1 MGQIKVLHLIGGGE
15 FGGAERH
22 ILTLFK
28 ASDPREVL
36 LDAACL
42 FAVPFAPL
50 AREEGMKV
58 TVLPM
63 RSKLDL
69 TIVRKLR
76 SILLGYDILH
86 THGVRANF
94 LGRLAARGAGLPVVS
109 TVHSLL
115 SLDYPHPV
123 SRLLNALCE
132 RSTRGLT
139 DHFIAVSAYLAAAI
153 EREGVPREKV
163 SVVYNGIAP
172 VNGDVRVPAP
182 LRARF
187 SIPGDVPL
195 VAAVGRLHRVK
206 GHHYFIAAA
215 AEVLKRYPQA
225 RFLVIGAGPERN
237 NLEDLVAKL
246 GLAGKVL
253 FTGFLKDIR
262 EHYSEF
268 SLLVLSSLSEGLPLT
283 VLEAF
288 LSGTPVVATRV
299 GGLPEVIQEG
309 ETGILVPPADV
320 GALAAGIC
328 RVLDDP
334 ATARAMAARG
344 RELVKRK
351 FSARR
356 MAEGT
361 LAVYRRVLES

>member
-1 MGQIKVLHLIGGGE
+1 MRQIRVLHVIGGGE

-28 ASDPREVL
+28 AFDPREVL
-36 LDAACL
+36 LEAACL
-42 FAVPFAPL
+42 FPVPFAPL
-50 AREEGMKV
+50 ARAEGMKV

-76 SILLGYDILH
+76 EILSGYDILH

-94 LGRLAARGAGLPVVS
+94 LGRLAARGTSLPVVS

-123 SRLLNALCE
+123 SRLLNSLCE
-132 RSTRGLT
+132 RYTRGMT
-139 DHFIAVSAYLAAAI
+139 DHFIAVSAFLAAAL
-153 EREGVPREKV
+153 EKEGVPREKV

-172 VNGDVRVPAP
+172 ANGDAGMEAT
-182 LRARF
+182 LRERF
-187 SIPGDVPL
+187 SLPKDVPL
-195 VAAVGRLHRVK
+195 IVAVGRLHRVK
-206 GHHYFIAAA
+206 GHRYFIAAA
-215 AEVLKRYPQA
+215 AQVLERYPQA
-225 RFLVIGAGPERN
+225 RFLVVGSGPERAS
-237 NLEDLVAKL
+237 LESLVAKL
-246 GLAGKVL
+246 GLSGKVL
-253 FTGFLKDIR
+253 FTGFVADIR
-262 EHYSEF
+262 KHYGEF
-268 SLLVLSSLSEGLPLT
+268 TLLVLSSLSEGLPLT

-299 GGLPEVIQEG
+299 GGLPEVIREG
-309 ETGILVPPADV
+309 ETGILVPPADA

-334 ATARAMAARG
+334 AAARAMATRG
-344 RELVKRK
+344 RELVERE

-356 MAEGT
+356 MAAET
-361 LAVYRRVLES
+361 LAVYRRVLKS

>member
-1 MGQIKVLHLIGGGE
+1 MRRIRVLHVIGGGE

-28 ASDPREVL
+28 AFDSREVL
-36 LDAACL
+36 LEATCL
-42 FAVPFAPL
+42 FPVPFAPL
-50 AREEGMKV
+50 ARTEGMKV

-69 TIVRKLR
+69 TIIRKLR
-76 SILLGYDILH
+76 EMLSGYDILH

-94 LGRLAARGAGLPVVS
+94 LGRLAARGTALPVVS

-123 SRLLNALCE
+123 SRLLNSLCE
-132 RSTRGLT
+132 RYTRGMT
-139 DHFIAVSAYLAAAI
+139 DHFIAVSAFLAAAL
-153 EREGVPREKV
+153 EKEGVPREKI
-163 SVVYNGIAP
+163 SVVYNGIALAD
-172 VNGDVRVPAP
+172 GDAGTERT
-182 LRARF
+182 LRERF
-187 SIPGDVPL
+187 SLPEDVPL
-195 VAAVGRLHRVK
+195 IVAVGRLHRVK

-215 AEVLKRYPQA
+215 PQVLERYPEA
-225 RFLVIGAGPERN
+225 RFLVVGSGPERAS
-237 NLEDLVAKL
+237 LESLVAKL
-246 GLAGKVL
+246 GLSGKVL
-253 FTGFLKDIR
+253 FTGFVADIR
-262 EHYSEF
+262 KHYREF
-268 SLLVLSSLSEGLPLT
+268 TLLVLSSLSEGLPLT

-299 GGLPEVIQEG
+299 GGLPEVIREG
-309 ETGILVPPADV
+309 ETGILVPPADA

-334 ATARAMAARG
+334 AAARAMAARG
-344 RELVKRK
+344 RELVERE

-356 MAEGT
+356 MAAET
-361 LAVYRRVLES
+361 LAVYRRVLKS